1 MMRRSICI
9 RARKSRSNPVQH
21 YLVSDLPAIEKILVD
36 DHRNYVKHR
45 FFWRHVTAVF
55 GKGLLTSEGEPW
67 QRQRRLAAPAFA
79 GRQLLAYDSAMV
91 ALTRQMLDGWKDG
104 EVIDI
109 HPEMMGLTLRIAAKT
124 LFDSEVE
131 RDIRDMDHAMNDL
144 IVEVASRYKRPIFVP
159 DAIPLPGHL
168 RYRRA
173 IRTVERV
180 VSSMI
185 AERRAS
191 GLETRNDF
199 LSRLM
204 AARDEAGKPMSDTLL
219 RDEAITLLL
228 AGHETTALALSWTWF
243 LLGQHPD
250 AQSRMAAEIAEVLG
264 DRPARANDLPTLKF
278 TESVVTEAMRLYP
291 PAWAIGREST
301 QPFELGGYSFPTG
314 TTIFIIPWVLH
325 RDPRYFEEPEAFR
338 PERWMGNLAR
348 ELPRFAYMPFGGG
361 PRICIGQRFAMIE
374 AVLVLT
380 TMAQRFSMEWQP
392 DRKVTPFPSITLRP
406 HGGVWLKIKGR
417 RTLH

>member
-1 MMRRSICI
+1 MVYSHPAEAPRSAGGPYPRRRPPGPRGLPLIGNLLALGKDPLGFFAET
-9 RARKSRSNPVQH
+9 ARRYGDLVSLDLAGWQTL
-21 YLVSDLPAIEKILVD
+21 LVSDLPAIEKILVD

-55 GKGLLTSEGEPW
+55 GKGLLTSEGESW
-67 QRQRRLAAPAFA
+67 QRQRRLAAPSFA

-91 ALTRQMLDGWKDG
+91 ALTRQMLDGWTDG

-191 GLETRNDF
+191 GLENRNDF

-219 RDEAITLLL
+219 RDEASL
-228 AGHETTALALSWTWF
+228 A
-243 LLGQHPD
+243 
-250 AQSRMAAEIAEVLG
+250 
-264 DRPARANDLPTLKF
+264 
-278 TESVVTEAMRLYP
+278 
-291 PAWAIGREST
+291 
-301 QPFELGGYSFPTG
+301 
-314 TTIFIIPWVLH
+314 
-325 RDPRYFEEPEAFR
+325 
-338 PERWMGNLAR
+338 
-348 ELPRFAYMPFGGG
+348 
-361 PRICIGQRFAMIE
+361 
-374 AVLVLT
+374 
-380 TMAQRFSMEWQP
+380 
-392 DRKVTPFPSITLRP
+392 
-406 HGGVWLKIKGR
+406 
-417 RTLH
+417 